1 MVNPLP
7 IAITT
12 DEKRFLME
20 SAVLMRDSGRLDQAA
35 VMFEAIVS
43 LVDDRHLPLIGL
55 GSVEF
60 ERGAFERAVER
71 FEDAVAFAPD
81 CALAHAHLGEALA
94 FSRHL
99 EEAQLALRKATEL
112 DPAGTAGGNM
122 ARQIQKF
129 LDYGLL

>member
-71 FEDAVAFAPD
+71 FERKKDKPP
-81 CALAHAHLGEALA
+81 GELQ
-94 FSRHL
+94 SVRW
-99 EEAQLALRKATEL
+99 RSL
-112 DPAGTAGGNM
+112 DTQQPAG
-122 ARQIQKF
+122 
-129 LDYGLL
+129 GLNVRSRVS